1 MKKTRIEY
9 TGEKINK
16 LVLSC
21 MDWGEEEVGVVE
33 REE

>member
-1 MKKTRIEY
+1 MKNTRIEY
-9 TGEKINK
+9 TGDKINT

-21 MDWGEEEVGVVE
+21 MDWGAEEGGVVE